1 MFSKPSSDSDPR
13 GLLAPRSAPGTCA
26 RCLDLNARSGGLC
39 RNCGSHEPAAAVVLP
54 ISYSVG
60 SDWLYET
67 IVAYKRRA
75 DRSVPAAARALAAIL
90 DGFLVRHEACLAS
103 ACRMTGRFDLVT
115 TVPSSSVLRDRR
127 HPLRRVVG
135 ELTPSTRDRH
145 LRLLMRSA
153 KPCTARRF
161 DPERYSATRQLNG
174 ERILLVDDMW
184 TTGASAE
191 SAAAALR
198 AAGAGTV
205 ACVAIARHLNR
216 EWDLNDFRLRQ
227 IERRGFDFERCALCA
242 EP

>member
-1 MFSKPSSDSDPR
+1 MFSQPSGDSDRR
-13 GLLAPRSAPGTCA
+13 GLLAPRSGPGTCV
-26 RCLDLNARSGGLC
+26 RCLDLGARSGGLC
-39 RNCGSHEPAAAVVLP
+39 RNCRSHQPAAAIVLP

-60 SDWLYET
+60 SDWLHQT

-75 DRSVPAAARALAAIL
+75 DRSVPDAARALATIL

-103 ACRMTGRFDLVT
+103 ACGMAGRFDLVT
-115 TVPSSSVLRDRR
+115 TVPSSSVLRDQR

-135 ELTPSTRDRH
+135 ELTPSARDRFA
-145 LRLLMRSA
+145 RLLVRSA
-153 KPCTARRF
+153 KPCAARRF
-161 DPERYSATRQLNG
+161 DPERYTATRQLDG
-174 ERILLVDDMW
+174 ERVLLVDDMW

-191 SAAAALR
+191 SAAAVLM

-227 IERRGFDFERCALCA
+227 IARRGFSFERCALCA
-242 EP
+242 